1 MKKCSKWIILLV
13 LFVLC
18 PKNVDALSCT
28 NAKKV
33 NYQDMAKNIAYSYD
47 AKDVTGTSVFTLTFS
62 NVPKS
67 LALRNARTGKWYF
80 SKNNEIVITNLKA
93 NLSYRYDV
101 FAVDGQGCD
110 NIALYTLN
118 IILPYF
124 NKYYSDPLCS
134 GIEEYEL
141 CQKWA
146 NIKYSYEDWKIKVKA
161 YKDSLIP
168 KEETLTPEE
177 ERMNLIERIVDIYGD
192 IYYIIFPI
200 IIVVGMT
207 WIYLY
212 NKKREL
218 F

>member
-1 MKKCSKWIILLV
+1 MKKYSKWIVLLV

-18 PKNVDALSCT
+18 PKNVDALVCT
-28 NAKKV
+28 NEKKV
-33 NYQDMAKNIAYSYD
+33 KYQDMAKNVAYSFD
-47 AKDVTGTSVFTLTFS
+47 AKDVNGNSVFTITFS

-67 LALRNARTGKWYF
+67 LALRNARTGRWYF
-80 SKNNEIVITNLKA
+80 SKNNEIIITNLKA

-101 FAVDGQGCD
+101 FAVDELGCD

-118 IILPYF
+118 IILPSF
-124 NKYYSDPLCS
+124 NKYHSDAVCD

-146 NIKYSYEDWKIKVKA
+146 NIKYSYTEWKSKVQA
-161 YKDSLIP
+161 YKESLIP
-168 KEETLTPEE
+168 KEENLTPEE
-177 ERMNLIERIVDIYGD
+177 ERMNLIERIVDIYGR
-192 IYYIIFPI
+192 IYYIVFPI

>member
-1 MKKCSKWIILLV
+1 MMKYSKLIILLV

-28 NAKKV
+28 NDEKV
-33 NYQDMAKNIAYSYD
+33 KYQDMSKNIAYTYD
-47 AKDVTGTSVFTLTFS
+47 AKDVKGKSVFTLTFS
-62 NVPKS
+62 NVPSS
-67 LALRNARTGKWYF
+67 LILRNARTGKKYYP
-80 SKNNEIVITNLKA
+80 KKNEIVITGLEA
-93 NLSYRYDV
+93 NLSYRYDT
-101 FAVDGQGCD
+101 FAIDGQGCE

-118 IILPYF
+118 IVLPHF
-124 NKYYSDPLCS
+124 NKYHDDELCN
-134 GIEEYEL
+134 GIENYEL

-146 NIKYSYEDWKIKVKA
+146 NVNYSYEEWKIKIKE

-168 KEETLTPEE
+168 KEEEPTAKEKRLS
-177 ERMNLIERIVDIYGD
+177 LIEKIIDIYAD

-200 IIVVGMT
+200 IIIICII
-207 WIYLY
+207 WIYVY